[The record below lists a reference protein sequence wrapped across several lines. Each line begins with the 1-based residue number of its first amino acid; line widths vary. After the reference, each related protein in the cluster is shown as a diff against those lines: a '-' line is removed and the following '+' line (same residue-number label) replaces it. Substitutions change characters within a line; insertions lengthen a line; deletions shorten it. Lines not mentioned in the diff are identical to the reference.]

1 MSLIFYVLLCGIT
14 YGQKATL
21 SKAES
26 LLSAGKWPEAIEL
39 FEEAV
44 KNDEK
49 NINLRYEYGKA
60 LLTFGDYKKSL
71 LHLDFVYKTKSNHA
85 KDLGFLRAKAL
96 HLNEKYAEAAAAFR
110 LLKNEISPTQPEYRY
125 IDRLIG
131 QCRRAESMAKTPV
144 NANIENLSINS
155 QYSDFAPVIAT
166 DNSVIYFTSSR
177 PGAVEDKLSK
187 PPVYRED
194 VYRSYINNG
203 EYSSVENVGTPINS
217 AELDASIG
225 LSADGNTMYIYRS
238 VGNQGDV
245 YISQLTTKG
254 WENPQALSQINTNYW
269 EPSVCEA
276 VGGKV
281 LIYSSEKPG
290 GMGGRDLYIAGLRGD
305 GSWYSRNLGPEI
317 NTPYN
322 EDAPFLH
329 PDGRTLYFSSDGH
342 STIGGFDIFKSV
354 LQNGGDWSK
363 PENLGYPINS
373 PADDIYFTLAADGI
387 TAYLSSTRQGGKGLK
402 DVYKVT
408 FSKQN
413 KIANAP
419 LAIPVFKGKVI
430 DAENNNAIGQSQII
444 IIDNETQDTI
454 LSKVTPGNFILP
466 LQTNRNYNIS
476 ISAENYLFHSENI
489 LFNDTI
495 PAEEQSVTI
504 KLNKIK
510 PGSKTTLRNVFFDFD
525 KSTIR
530 KESHVE
536 LDGLLKLLKENT
548 TLKVGIYGHTDN
560 KGGKDYNQKLSQ
572 ERAESVVSYLIK
584 NGISAQRLE
593 AKGFG
598 ETQPITGNET
608 PEDRQKNRR
617 TELVILSN

>member
-1 MSLIFYVLLCGIT
+1 MSLLLYVLLYGIV

-26 LLSAGKWPEAIEL
+26 LLSAGKWPEAIEI

-49 NINLRYEYGKA
+49 NLSLRYEYGKA

-71 LHLDFVYKTKSNHA
+71 SHLDFVYKIKSNHA

-96 HLNEKYAEAAAAFR
+96 HLSGKHAEAAAAFR
-110 LLKNEISPTQPEYRY
+110 LLKNEISPTHPEYRY

-131 QCRRAESMAKTPV
+131 QCRRAESMAKTPQ
-144 NANIENLSINS
+144 NASIENLSINCP
-155 QYSDFAPVIAT
+155 YSDFAPVIAT

-194 VYRSYINNG
+194 VYRSFIING
-203 EYSSVENVGTPINS
+203 EYSSAENVGTPINS

-225 LSADGNTMYIYRS
+225 LSADGNTLYIYRS
-238 VGNQGDV
+238 IGSQGDV
-245 YISQLTTKG
+245 YISQLTAKG

-290 GMGGRDLYIAGLRGD
+290 GLGGRDLYIAGLRGD
-305 GSWYSRNLGPEI
+305 GSWYTRNLGPEI

-354 LQNGGDWSK
+354 LQSDGSWSK
-363 PENLGYPINS
+363 PENLGIPINS

-402 DVYKVT
+402 DIYK
-408 FSKQN
+408 
-413 KIANAP
+413 
-419 LAIPVFKGKVI
+419 AILSQQ
-430 DAENNNAIGQSQII
+430 NNNAAAQLTPLLKGRVVDAESNTLIDKSRIM
-444 IIDNETQDTI
+444 IIDNETKDTI
-454 LSKVTPGNFILP
+454 FSKKTPGNFILP
-466 LQTNRNYNIS
+466 LHTNRNYNIS

-489 LFNDTI
+489 VINDTI
-495 PAEEQSVTI
+495 YPENRSVTI
-504 KLNKIK
+504 KLSKIK
-510 PGSKTTLRNVFFDFD
+510 PGSKTTLNNVFFDFD
-525 KSTIR
+525 KSTLR
-530 KESHVE
+530 KESYIE
-536 LDGLLKLLKENT
+536 LDGLAKLLRENP
-548 TLKVGIYGHTDN
+548 TLIVGIYGHTDN
-560 KGGKDYNQKLSQ
+560 KGGKEYNQKLSQ
-572 ERAESVVSYLIK
+572 ERAESVVNYLIK

-598 ETQPITGNET
+598 ETQPVAGNET
-608 PEDRQKNRR
+608 SEDRQKNRR